1 MKRRLVQLLLGVF
14 LAVLLPGVAGA
25 QARGPVLGLHVA
37 PPTGDERASVS
48 AQLADPRGAPIG
60 GATIRFYV
68 DDAYDGQARTSAA
81 GQANWRLRH
90 RLGAG
95 RYRITAVFEDGN
107 LRVQAEQPLAIAA
120 AQIAFSVTPSA
131 PRVGE
136 PLTVRARVTGVDGA
150 PVPQARVLL
159 FVGGVRRAEL
169 RANANGVA
177 ERVLKGDMPAGA
189 LLLAAEFPGA
199 PGLLPARAELPL
211 TIGPA
216 LLAVRTV
223 PALAGVRFALDDRV
237 FVSGGDGVA
246 RVQVLRPGT
255 YSLAVLPWDRDDTG
269 IRAQFDRWED
279 PVFEPVRTVTLP
291 MRQPLAAGFDVSY
304 LVTHDFVDPLGRSV
318 DPGRITSFHFTSSYG
333 TNYETTDFAP
343 RWLRGIHVVR
353 GQKGLTASSVAYAV
367 ESVMIDGANV
377 VNQAQQ
383 RFATGPGERWRIHL
397 QLYSARFVAR
407 DALFGIPSGTALSL
421 TFPDGQVETRVL
433 GADAT
438 ATFQGLAR
446 GQYTV
451 KLDAPGMAG
460 ITPAAISHDQEVRL
474 LVLSYLDMAVIGGFL
489 AMIALSLLLVGRPW
503 LPSLLRDPLG
513 LARQAGAGLRLA
525 PARLRNT
532 AAFWLARMRR
542 QSPAAAR
549 ARLARTDPVVLAAI
563 ALVSLGGLGSALGPG
578 VAARAPLAVVPTATS
593 QPLGADAPPDLPT
606 PTPVPEPARATAQA
620 ADPLPP
626 PALETP
632 LARASGGAAV
642 VHLQQRLRE
651 LGYFTY
657 PDNTGFYGTLTVQA
671 VGQFQRA
678 RGLAVTGEADA
689 ATLAAINACGSD
701 CRAAEGEKSDR

>member
-1 MKRRLVQLLLGVF
+1 MRRRLVQLLVGAL
-14 LAVLLPGVAGA
+14 LAALLPCIAGA
-25 QARGPVLGLHVA
+25 QGHGPALRLQVIA
-37 PPTGDERASVS
+37 PTGDERARVT
-48 AQLADPRGAPIG
+48 AQLADAQGAAIAN
-60 GATIRFYV
+60 ATVRFYV
-68 DDAYDGQARTSAA
+68 GDAYDGQARTNAS
-81 GQANWRLRH
+81 GQASWRLRH

-95 RYRITAVFEDGN
+95 RYRVTAVFEEGD
-107 LRVQAEQPLAIAA
+107 LRAEAEQPLAIAA
-120 AQIAFSVTPSA
+120 ARIALSVTPDV

-136 PLTVRARVTGVDGA
+136 PLVVRARVTGADGA

-159 FVGGVRRAEL
+159 AVGGARRAEL
-169 RANANGVA
+169 RTDANGIA
-177 ERVLKGDMPAGA
+177 QRTLKGEMPAGA

-211 TIGPA
+211 TVGPA

-237 FVSGGDGVA
+237 FVSGEDGVA
-246 RVQVLRPGT
+246 RVQVLRPGA
-255 YSLAVLPWDRDDTG
+255 YRLAVLPWDRDDTG
-269 IRAQFDRWED
+269 MRAQFDRWED
-279 PVFEPVRTVTLP
+279 PVFEPVRTITLP

-304 LVTHDFVDPLGRSV
+304 LVAHDFVDPLGRSV
-318 DPGRITSFHFTSSYG
+318 DPARITRFHFTSSYG

-353 GQKGLTASSVAYAV
+353 GQGGLAASSVAYAV

-377 VNQAQQ
+377 VNEAQQ
-383 RFATGPGERWRIHL
+383 RFTTGPGEHWRIHL

-407 DALFGIPSGTALSL
+407 DALFGIPSGTSLSL
-421 TFPDGQVETRVL
+421 TFPDGQTETRVL
-433 GADAT
+433 GPDAI
-438 ATFQGLAR
+438 ATFEGLAR
-446 GQYTV
+446 GQYSV

-489 AMIALSLLLVGRPW
+489 ALLALSLLLVGRPW
-503 LPSLLRDPLG
+503 LPGLLRDPLG
-513 LARQAGAGLRLA
+513 LARQGLAAVRLA
-525 PARLRNT
+525 PARLRKT
-532 AAFWLARMRR
+532 AAFWLARLRR
-542 QSPAAAR
+542 QSPAVVR
-549 ARLARTDPVVLAAI
+549 ARLARTDPVVLAAV

-578 VAARAPLAVVPTATS
+578 VAVPAPLAVAPIATS

-606 PTPVPEPARATAQA
+606 PTPVPEPARATAQPVA
-620 ADPLPP
+620 PPPP

-632 LARASGGAAV
+632 VARASDGAAV

-657 PDNTGFYGTLTVQA
+657 PENTGFYGALTAQA
-671 VGQFQRA
+671 VGHFQRA

-689 ATLAAINACGSD
+689 ATLAALNTCDSA
-701 CRAAEGEKSDR
+701 CRAAATEKSDR